1 MNEFF
6 QVDKHLTSKRIE
18 ACDEFNKYLIT
29 EIANISASNIL
40 LKDDIETMYNRV
52 YKKVYD
58 RYVDDCRV
66 FYTCF
71 PDKIMFYNEIRERDL
86 EKIEEFK
93 DYKLSLVFNKIEKEI
108 CMIDKFTLQKW
119 LSEKA
124 L

>member
-1 MNEFF
+1 M
-6 QVDKHLTSKRIE
+6 V
-18 ACDEFNKYLIT
+18 
-29 EIANISASNIL
+29 
-40 LKDDIETMYNRV
+40 
-52 YKKVYD
+52 
-58 RYVDDCRV
+58 
-66 FYTCF
+66 
-71 PDKIMFYNEIRERDL
+71 YNEIRKRDL